1 MSDVRDLIR
10 VAETYPPAPS
20 DLPEVPLYVD
30 DERPEVT
37 SGSKTYAA
45 WRIPDEGAAE
55 WALRKQYEAE
65 EEIRRITAAHAA
77 ERARLQAQIAV
88 IDGRVMEITAGQRQ
102 RSVFFEAV
110 LLEWMSRCRT
120 AIVQGKTKSRKF
132 LYGTLG
138 WRGAPE
144 VLEYD
149 NEPAALEWAREQ
161 GMEAGLYR
169 IEVKLEKD
177 AVKRYAKANDV
188 IPPGAHWKGGT
199 DTPYVRVETPA
210 IPTASIIPLPPLQI
224 VKEATP

>member
-1 MSDVRDLIR
+1 MTDVRKLIV
-10 VAETYPPAPS
+10 VAETYPPAAPA
-20 DLPEVPLYVD
+20 LPEVPLYVD
-30 DERPEVT
+30 DERPDVT
-37 SGSKTYAA
+37 SGSKTHAP
-45 WRIPDEGAAE
+45 WRVPDEGAAE

-88 IDGRVMEITAGQRQ
+88 IDSRVMEITAGQRQ
-102 RSVFFEAV
+102 RTVFFEAV

-120 AIVQGKTKSRKF
+120 AIVKGKTKSRKF

-161 GMEAGLYR
+161 GIEAALYR
-169 IEVKLEKD
+169 VEVKLKKD
-177 AVKRYAKANDV
+177 AVKRYAKAHDV

-199 DTPYVRVETPA
+199 DTPYVKVEAPVA
-210 IPTASIIPLPPLQI
+210 PVIQFPSRQA
-224 VKEATP
+224 VEATP